1 MRTGTDS
8 PGEAEGNKQI
18 KKRKTQEKSKR
29 EKESGTYNVINHVY
43 FEKDDPFGWPCQFLA
58 FQGVSFAFSILDL
71 QERDMTAVCLAIPSW
86 IHSSCDLWTPAA
98 ASDRE
103 PKTTVAAL
111 TSTCSLRPDHCQPQI
126 NYPGES
132 AWERTLRPPL
142 SFLFFSVFVS
152 RLFFFPSVFLTYTSY
167 SVITEIN
174 KV

>member
-1 MRTGTDS
+1 MKNTR
-8 PGEAEGNKQI
+8 
-18 KKRKTQEKSKR
+18 KSKR

-58 FQGVSFAFSILDL
+58 FQDVSFAFSILDL
-71 QERDMTAVCLAIPSW
+71 WERDMTAVCLAIPSW
-86 IHSSCDLWTPAA
+86 IHSPCDLWTPAA

-152 RLFFFPSVFLTYTSY
+152 SFFPPVFFSLSHLTLWLLKSIRVDTCF
-167 SVITEIN
+167 VD
-174 KV
+174 VPQFF